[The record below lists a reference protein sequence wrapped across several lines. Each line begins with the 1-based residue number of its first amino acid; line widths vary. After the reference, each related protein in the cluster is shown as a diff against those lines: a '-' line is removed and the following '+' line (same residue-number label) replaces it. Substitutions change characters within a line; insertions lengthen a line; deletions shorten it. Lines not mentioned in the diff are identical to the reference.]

1 MKDLE
6 PTDLDD
12 GADVDHNQQQQED
25 FQSLVKRKL
34 TEIQD
39 DLRLMNRGIERVQKD
54 LQEIRDHVAGQEEIR
69 EGVVSPS
76 PAHPLQ
82 PKRIKSSVVVVAQSV
97 HFPLT
102 SAVCE
107 EVEESLKGRDIGLK
121 TYLVSHFRAQCQWW

>member
-1 MKDLE
+1 MRDLE
-6 PTDLDD
+6 LTDLADD
-12 GADVDHNQQQQED
+12 DPDVDHNQQQDE

-69 EGVVSPS
+69 EGVFSPS
-76 PAHPLQ
+76 SAHPLQ
-82 PKRIKSSVVVVAQSV
+82 PKRIKSSVVVIAQSV
-97 HFPLT
+97 QFPLT

-121 TYLVSHFRAQCQWW
+121 TYLVSHFRAQWW